1 MDQAQAHHHIT
12 TPAKKA
18 GSSRAGGLDVPRS
31 RAALLTQHRGA
42 GQHVVTVDRDHRTH
56 GCVRQ
61 TKYTRYIT

>member
-31 RAALLTQHRGA
+31 RAAPLSDPSGA
-42 GQHVVTVDRDHRTH
+42 AQRMGVVDHAHQTH
-56 GCVRQ
+56 PAC
-61 TKYTRYIT
+61 